1 MTARI
6 LIVGQDPDTVDFNA
20 PGIIPGMTADKVR
33 AGVDASKAALEGL
46 GHVCDVAHVPPVP
59 AAAEAQVAEALA
71 GASYD
76 VVVIGAGIR
85 NPPANLGLLETVL
98 NTIHRAAPGARIA
111 FNTRP
116 DDTDAAAL
124 RWLGR

>member
-6 LIVGQDPDTVDFNA
+6 LIVGQDADTVDYAA
-20 PGIIPGMTADKVR
+20 PGIIPGMTAEKVR
-33 AGVDASKAALEGL
+33 AGLAASKASLDGQ
-46 GHVCDVAHVPPVP
+46 GHACDVLEVQPAP
-59 AAAEAQVAEALA
+59 AAAEAEVAAALGKTA
-71 GASYD
+71 YD

-124 RWLGR
+124 RWVGR

>member
-6 LIVGQDPDTVDFNA
+6 LIVGQDPDTVDFTA

-33 AGVDASKAALEGL
+33 AGVDASKATLEGRGL
-46 GHVCDVAHVPPVP
+46 ACDVLHVPPVP
-59 AAAEAQVAEALA
+59 DVAGEQLAAVLA
-71 GASYD
+71 KASYD

-85 NPPANLGLLETVL
+85 NPPANLILLETLL
-98 NTIHRAAPGARIA
+98 NGIHQGAPGARIA

-124 RWLGR
+124 RGLGR

>member
-1 MTARI
+1 MTASI
-6 LIVGQDPDTVDFNA
+6 LLVGQDPDTVDFTA

-33 AGVDASKAALEGL
+33 AGVEASRAALEGL
-46 GHVCDVAHVPPVP
+46 GHGCDALYIQPDP
-59 AAAEAQVAEALA
+59 AVAEAEMTAALA
-71 GASYD
+71 EASYD

-85 NPPANLGLLETVL
+85 NPPANLVLLETVL
-98 NTIHRAAPGARIA
+98 NTLHRAAPKARIA

>member
-1 MTARI
+1 MTHRI
-6 LIVGQDPDTVDFNA
+6 LIVGQDPDTVDFTA

-33 AGVDASKAALEGL
+33 AGVTASKQSLEGQGYSCDNLYVQPAPAVAETEVAAALSR
-46 GHVCDVAHVPPVP
+46 AT
-59 AAAEAQVAEALA
+59 
-71 GASYD
+71 YD

-85 NPPANLGLLETVL
+85 NPPANLILLETVL
-98 NTIHRAAPGARIA
+98 NTIHRVAPHSRIA

-116 DDTDAAAL
+116 DDTDAAAV

>member
-1 MTARI
+1 MTHRI
-6 LIVGQDPDTVDFNA
+6 LIVGQDPDTVDYTA

-33 AGVDASKAALEGL
+33 AGVTASKQSLEGQGYSCDSLYIQPAPAVAETEVAAALSR
-46 GHVCDVAHVPPVP
+46 AT
-59 AAAEAQVAEALA
+59 
-71 GASYD
+71 YD

-85 NPPANLGLLETVL
+85 NPPANLILLETVL
-98 NTIHRAAPGARIA
+98 NTIHRAAPQTRIA

-116 DDTDAAAL
+116 DDTDAAAV

>member
-1 MTARI
+1 MTHRI
-6 LIVGQDPDTVDFNA
+6 LIVGQDPDTVDFTA

-33 AGVDASKAALEGL
+33 AGVTASKQSLEDQGYICDNLYVQPAPAVAETEVTAALSR
-46 GHVCDVAHVPPVP
+46 AT
-59 AAAEAQVAEALA
+59 
-71 GASYD
+71 YD

-85 NPPANLGLLETVL
+85 NPPANLILLETVL
-98 NTIHRAAPGARIA
+98 NTIHRVAPHSRIA

-116 DDTDAAAL
+116 DDTDAAAV

>member
-1 MTARI
+1 MTHRI
-6 LIVGQDPDTVDFNA
+6 LIVGQDPDTVDYTA

-33 AGVDASKAALEGL
+33 AGVTASKQSLEGQGYICDNLYVQPAPAVAETEVTAALSRGT
-46 GHVCDVAHVPPVP
+46 
-59 AAAEAQVAEALA
+59 
-71 GASYD
+71 YD

-85 NPPANLGLLETVL
+85 NPPANLVLLETVL
-98 NTIHRAAPGARIA
+98 NTIHRAAPHTRIA

-116 DDTDAAAL
+116 DDTDAAAV